1 MEMAGTFTV
10 MYTMCLTKPW
20 TENTQ
25 LVKCHLFVKIVL
37 KHTTAII
44 CVVKKVKCDDSSFFS
59 LRLKCGHQNRFAPLH
74 LTTHIKHLIVLAFCR
89 LVSHS
94 IVNSFS
100 V

>member
-44 CVVKKVKCDDSSFFS
+44 CVVKKAECDDSSFFFFTS
-59 LRLKCGHQNRFAPLH
+59 QVWASKQICASSSHNTYKTFDRLGLLSSCKPFNCKYL
-74 LTTHIKHLIVLAFCR
+74 
-89 LVSHS
+89 
-94 IVNSFS
+94 
-100 V
+100 